1 MKRLFTILVAVLV
14 ALSITAQKKQMSV
27 NVKQP
32 GTLAACIG
40 EENKKSV
47 EKLTIKGKL
56 NSADVILLREM
67 AGHDSSGNQ
76 VKGNKLTSL
85 NLRKATF
92 MADTTCFL
100 RRKDK
105 DLQASLGKG
114 GADLPDY
121 IFFGCTLSDIVFP
134 EGMQRIGI
142 QALSW
147 TKLTSVT
154 LPENVSLE
162 RFAFANCKELTHVTF
177 PHVCTSLEKVEWFL
191 L

>member
-1 MKRLFTILVAVLV
+1 MKRLITTMVAVLI
-14 ALSITAQKKQMSV
+14 ALSMTAQKTRMSV
-27 NVKQP
+27 NVKKP

-40 EENKKSV
+40 EKNKKSV
-47 EKLTIKGKL
+47 EKLTIKGQL
-56 NSADVILLREM
+56 NSADVIFLREM

-100 RRKDK
+100 RRKDIH
-105 DLQASLGKG
+105 ASLGNG

-121 IFFGCTLSDIVFP
+121 FFFGCRLSDIVFP
-134 EGMQRIGI
+134 EGIQRIGRE
-142 QALSW
+142 ACCW

-154 LPENVSLE
+154 LPENVSLMP
-162 RFAFANCKELTHVTF
+162 FAFGDCKELTQVIFHHVIN
-177 PHVCTSLEKVEWFL
+177 
-191 L
+191 